1 MESFLGYFAACCTTL
16 AFLPQAIKVI
26 KTKDTAAIS
35 LSMYIIFTIGVISW
49 FFYGIV
55 IASKPVIFANLI
67 TFLFAFVILIV
78 KMKEGK

>member
-49 FFYGIV
+49 FLYGIV